1 MSRPLQG
8 AQFMLAAHRI
18 SQLPADQYAEVAF
31 AGRSNAGKS
40 SALNTLTGHKGLART
55 SKTPGR
61 TQQMVAF
68 SLPAEGGGEVVTQRL
83 IDLPGYGYAKVPLE
97 MREHWKKEID
107 AYLHRRQSL
116 RGLVLIVDIRHP
128 LKEFDRLM
136 LEFCDATQL
145 PCHLLLTKADKLSRG
160 AATQAL
166 AALRKQF
173 ADEGLQAT
181 AQVFSSAAGTGVD
194 EAREAVMR
202 LLATP
207 REGGHDGSARRPV
220 LKRWLPSGARCARKR
235 DSRRAQGWLA
245 GDALFARRRT
255 EASSVDWLMPCVSTE
270 RRARALRPPAE
281 GEWLAA

>member
-1 MSRPLQG
+1 MSNPLQG

-18 SQLPADQYAEVAF
+18 SQLPADRGAEVAF

-40 SALNTLTGHKGLART
+40 SALNALTNHKGLART

-68 SLPAEGGGEVVTQRL
+68 SLPPYRDAPTPRAQDAQERSPASVEGQSGADLRL

-97 MREHWKKEID
+97 MREHWKQEID
-107 AYLHRRQSL
+107 AYLHQRRSL

-136 LEFCDATQL
+136 LEFCFATRL

-160 AATQAL
+160 QATQAL

-173 ADEGLQAT
+173 AAEGLHAT
-181 AQVFSSAAGTGVD
+181 AQIFSSSAGTGVE
-194 EAREAVMR
+194 EARQAVVN
-202 LLATP
+202 LLHQS
-207 REGGHDGSARRPV
+207 REH
-220 LKRWLPSGARCARKR
+220 
-235 DSRRAQGWLA
+235 
-245 GDALFARRRT
+245 
-255 EASSVDWLMPCVSTE
+255 
-270 RRARALRPPAE
+270 
-281 GEWLAA
+281 